1 MENNIVQNVMESVF
15 KKIRESAI
23 SNNGVYFI
31 DTESRDFD
39 LVLFPLF
46 EINDG
51 EELCTVRVPKKYQG
65 YFRSNE
71 ITLTFN
77 GRTKHLE
84 YANLRHWMVNYTD
97 LQFGRDYQDALR
109 LREQIITHRVEASY
123 KEAERLITLKSKYGD
138 ER

>member
-84 YANLRHWMVNYTD
+84 YANLRHWMVDYTD

-109 LREQIITHRVEASY
+109 LREQIITRRVEASY
-123 KEAERLITLKSKYGD
+123 KEAERLITLKSKYRD

>member
-1 MENNIVQNVMESVF
+1 MENSISQEVKERLF

-23 SNNGVYFI
+23 SSNGVYFV
-31 DTESRDFD
+31 DAESRNFD
-39 LVLFPLF
+39 VVLFPLF

-77 GRTKHLE
+77 NRTKHLE
-84 YANLRHWMVNYTD
+84 YANLCHWMVNYID

-109 LREQIITHRVEASY
+109 LRDQMITRRVESSY
-123 KEAERLITLKSKYGD
+123 REVERLITLKSRYRK
-138 ER
+138 